1 MMVCL
6 IVTAVLLPT
15 VSWVWLK
22 AFHSRLGRAL
32 CPPRA
37 GVVLFSYYSEDARP
51 RREAEALLGAGFEVD
66 ILCLRRLADERLH
79 ENIGGANVY
88 RLPLSR
94 HRNGRMTY
102 LLQYGC
108 FLLASFTFLTFRS
121 FRGYRLIHVHNM
133 PDILVLSALVPRLL
147 GARIIL
153 DLHDPVPELFR
164 AIYNL
169 PANSV
174 MLRCLEK
181 IERWSIRFAD
191 VVLTPNIAF
200 KEVFVSR
207 GCRPDKVAIVMNSPD
222 ETIFN
227 FGAHRD
233 RGKLPGFNLMFHGSL
248 LERNGLFLAI
258 DAVAQLRQ
266 RIPSLRLHIY
276 GEPTPHIGKVMQK
289 VSQLALQSIVEYHG
303 YKLLREVPL
312 AISATDL
319 GVITNLPNSFNEI
332 NLPIRIF
339 EYLSMGKPVIVPRMK
354 GILDYFHEDELLF
367 FKPGDSADLACKIE
381 WACTNPLQLQE
392 LLKRGQRV
400 YERHRWKKGQH
411 VFVTLVQAT
420 LGVPP
425 DSDPC
430 FKRQLG
436 VPRGGVVQ

>member
-1 MMVCL
+1 MVYL

-15 VSWVWLK
+15 VSWAWLK

-37 GVVLFSYYSEDARP
+37 AVVLFSYYSEDARP
-51 RREAEALLGAGFEVD
+51 RREAEALLRAGFEVD
-66 ILCLRRLADERLH
+66 ILSLRRLADERLH

-94 HRNGRMTY
+94 HRNCRMTY

-121 FRGYRLIHVHNM
+121 FRGYRLVHVHNM

-147 GARIIL
+147 GAKIIL

-164 AIYNL
+164 VIYNV
-169 PANSV
+169 PASSF

-222 ETIFN
+222 ETIFT

-233 RGKLPGFNLMFHGSL
+233 QGKLPGFKLMFHGSL
-248 LERNGLFLAI
+248 LERNGLFLAV

-266 RIPSLRLHIY
+266 RIPSLKLHIY
-276 GEPTPHIGKVMQK
+276 GEPTPHIRTVMEK
-289 VSQLALQSIVEYHG
+289 VSQLALHSTVEYHG
-303 YKLLREVPL
+303 YKLLREIPL
-312 AISATDL
+312 AISAIDL
-319 GVITNLPNSFNEI
+319 GVIPNLPNSFSEI

-367 FKPGDSADLACKIE
+367 FKPGDPVDLACKIE
-381 WACTNPLQLQE
+381 WACTNPVQVQE

-400 YERHRWKKGQH
+400 YERHRWEKGQH

-425 DSDPC
+425 GSDPC

-436 VPRGGVVQ
+436 VSSGGVVQ